1 MLLLLAGACKRETFL
16 EFADGL
22 VLNVNTNILKTPLV
36 ISFVNANPNSGLSPN
51 NITVD
56 VLGEGADKLYSLTGE
71 STITVIEGIVNI
83 GIRPADAPSVQN
95 PLEFTLIAKAPGF
108 LQSVNHFTIF
118 DADLT
123 QHVTVYMVEK
133 DHAPA
138 GISVDRDQILD
149 VQDGGLDV
157 PFVIESN
164 VSSTKKEKIQF
175 FLPQGVQLLDRN
187 FQPLNGSGQIELAHF
202 DNRSPFSLDAL
213 TGMTDAMPAVDQDGK
228 ILGTVSFD
236 LASLYSIEMTVGSQ
250 EVRYFSE
257 PAVVTLTLNPQTFN
271 PQTNDYIKAGD
282 ILPVWSLDETAMQ
295 WHKETLAE
303 VVSNNGGLEVT
314 FEQTHLS
321 NWLLGG
327 ANDLCTAGT
336 VLTVQTGIPAEACD
350 RYYYVELVDIATGQ
364 PVASRWSNTYFTLA
378 TGSEVPIFQAPA
390 GKMTKLRVWEGTR
403 RCQGSLL
410 AESAPFDPCGG
421 AQTITLGELKPQG
434 WFNIDVS
441 ISAYCETAGPGILI
455 APTANLLY
463 RPSGCGNFGFLGKI
477 VNGKGCTATL
487 KKGETYDFKTRYG
500 QRVYVY
506 EGIVMEDQ
514 EIVYTLQNGDPV
526 NLRLFSAG
534 NKADLILENVPV
546 PADYC
551 QFFEE

>member
-164 VSSTKKEKIQF
+164 VSSTKKEKS
-175 FLPQGVQLLDRN
+175 N
-187 FQPLNGSGQIELAHF
+187 FSCRRAYSCSIAIF
-202 DNRSPFSLDAL
+202 SPS
-213 TGMTDAMPAVDQDGK
+213 
-228 ILGTVSFD
+228 
-236 LASLYSIEMTVGSQ
+236 
-250 EVRYFSE
+250 
-257 PAVVTLTLNPQTFN
+257 
-271 PQTNDYIKAGD
+271 
-282 ILPVWSLDETAMQ
+282 TAR
-295 WHKETLAE
+295 
-303 VVSNNGGLEVT
+303 GR
-314 FEQTHLS
+314 S
-321 NWLLGG
+321 NWL
-327 ANDLCTAGT
+327 T
-336 VLTVQTGIPAEACD
+336 
-350 RYYYVELVDIATGQ
+350 
-364 PVASRWSNTYFTLA
+364 S
-378 TGSEVPIFQAPA
+378 
-390 GKMTKLRVWEGTR
+390 
-403 RCQGSLL
+403 
-410 AESAPFDPCGG
+410 
-421 AQTITLGELKPQG
+421 TI
-434 WFNIDVS
+434 V
-441 ISAYCETAGPGILI
+441 
-455 APTANLLY
+455 
-463 RPSGCGNFGFLGKI
+463 RPSPS
-477 VNGKGCTATL
+477 TPS
-487 KKGETYDFKTRYG
+487 
-500 QRVYVY
+500 
-506 EGIVMEDQ
+506 
-514 EIVYTLQNGDPV
+514 PV
-526 NLRLFSAG
+526 
-534 NKADLILENVPV
+534 
-546 PADYC
+546 
-551 QFFEE
+551 